1 MAKADDF
8 CAQSASLRTRAV
20 LGEGG
25 YAKLQRAHVAIFGI
39 GGVGGYVADALA
51 RCGVGTLTLVDGD
64 TFSVTNLNRQTFACR
79 TTLSQAKV
87 EAAKARIAEIAPW
100 VTVHARTDY
109 YTAETAPTFDLTQ
122 YDYIVDAIDDV
133 GAKVALS
140 LACRADAKPVIL
152 SMGAGNKTNP
162 CAFCVADIAK
172 THTDPL
178 AKAVRIALR
187 KAGVTHAKCVFSTE
201 APTVPAEPVLD
212 GGKPTV
218 GSLSFVVGAAGMAIA
233 GEVVRDLC
241 GITTPVIPT
250 GKEEGL

>member
-1 MAKADDF
+1 MAETNGF
-8 CAQSASLRTRAV
+8 CAQEASLRTRAV
-20 LGEGG
+20 LGDDG

-64 TFSVTNLNRQTFACR
+64 VFSATNLNRQTYACR
-79 TTLSQAKV
+79 TTLGQAKV

-100 VTVHARTDY
+100 VIVHTRTDY
-109 YTAETAPTFDLTQ
+109 YTEETAPTFDLTQ
-122 YDYIVDAIDDV
+122 YDYMVDAMDDV
-133 GAKVALS
+133 GAKVMLS

-152 SMGAGNKTNP
+152 SMGAGNKTDP
-162 CAFCVADIAK
+162 GAFCVADIAK

-178 AKAVRIALR
+178 AKAVRTALR
-187 KAGVTHAKCVFSTE
+187 KEGVTHAKCVFSTE
-201 APTVPAEPVLD
+201 APTAPATPILD

-218 GSLSFVVGAAGMAIA
+218 GSLSFVVGAAGMVIA

-241 GITTPVIPT
+241 GLSAPTIPK
-250 GKEEGL
+250 GKEENV